1 MSVGRP
7 KRWVAIALLF
17 GVAASLVVA
26 VIFALGDQQRIRRT
40 VVSQIEQRTGTRV
53 EMGGFHLHF
62 WSLRAEIDSLTLHGR
77 ETGGSPP
84 LFHADRVDVG
94 IRILSLLG
102 RRFALDELIVE
113 RPQVFVLV
121 GRDGRSN
128 LPSPKFHTSDRPWR
142 ETMFNLRIARLELR
156 EGYAIFNDRRV
167 PLAVQ
172 GRNLEFFLA
181 YDFLAPGADSY
192 IGNLRWQHV
201 EMAERRDMPFAFD
214 VSAKFTLHRDRFEL
228 DELICKLPHS
238 DLNLRAELPSFARPD
253 WNLRYRGQLSLA
265 DVRTIFHAPR
275 TPGGVADFSGH
286 ALYTASGRGGNEW
299 TASGYYRAH
308 DIRMPYQWFHGS
320 GFETSGNYEIA
331 RHRLVVPNLGMRAL
345 GGTADGQLE
354 MDFDSLA
361 FRAESHMHGAS
372 LASTLAAV
380 DNPNLP
386 VHTLH
391 WDGVMDVDSV
401 NTWSKNFQHFRSTGK
416 SRWSPPHTPAP
427 GMIPVTAQIDYDYSQ
442 DLQAVAISQSEIATP
457 KSQLEMD
464 GPLGATDSGLEVKFR
479 TDDLVDWND
488 FINIIRGSK
497 AEPRRI
503 AGKVAWSGRILGPL
517 TGPTFVGHMHGNETR
532 YDRLYWDEIDGDLEY
547 SPDRFRLSKTVVKRG
562 RTSARLDLA
571 LQFDGNWAFLP
582 TSPWNLEGQ
591 LEHAPSE
598 DLQAMFETN
607 YPVSGFLSGDFH
619 GSGTRGAPA
628 LESNFVFEE
637 IEAKGFRFDRLSGQL
652 HLQRDE
658 IRFSGAE
665 LRKASGR
672 IVGDV
677 LYRPQEQQ
685 TVFHLTGT
693 GIALDRISELQS
705 SSISVGGQFDFNLRG
720 SGPLRAPVAEGDLRL
735 LNLKLGTEL
744 EGDFRGQLGS
754 DGRSASVSLSS
765 ELGRGKLQGQLS
777 VGLAGDQP
785 ISGRLVVE
793 QFDLDPFIIAGLHL
807 KQLTSHSSADGVF
820 TFSGALRQPDSV
832 ELDADIT
839 RISFDYEFVQLT
851 NDQDIR
857 LTYRRNA
864 LRIEQAHL
872 HGTDTD
878 FQLSGSARFDRERP
892 LHLTLAG
899 VVNLR
904 LAKGML
910 ADLDAR
916 GRADMNVSVE
926 GTIARPRVTGRAS
939 VRDASANYADFP
951 IGISHVN
958 GDFVFDKS
966 RLAFDRVTAESGGGQ
981 LTLTGTVTY
990 GEGPLR
996 YQVSAGTSAVRIR
1009 YPAGMSWLA
1018 GGTLELAGTSS
1029 ATLVSG
1035 QVKVQR
1041 LLFAEG
1047 VDVASFFAGSSETST
1062 APIPSSLFL
1071 QNLTFD
1077 VEGQTSPGARI
1088 EWSGAQIEVD
1098 GDVRLRGTWVR
1109 PVLLGHVHLL
1119 GGQMP
1124 FRGNTYEL
1132 TRGDINFAN
1141 PFRLDP
1147 ILNVE
1152 ATSTISQY
1160 QVTIDFSGPAS
1171 RLALNYRSDPPLPDS
1186 EIIGL
1191 LALGRTGQETGPV
1204 SQAASQSY
1212 GATALLSEAISTGLG
1227 GRIEHL
1233 FGISQFRVDPF
1244 VAGTA
1249 TESNAAARITI
1260 EQQIAHDLTITYST
1274 NAATSNQYQMIQVEY
1289 AVKRDLSVVFLRD
1302 INGTNGFDIK
1312 WVKRLK

>member
-1 MSVGRP
+1 VSVWRS
-7 KRWVAIALLF
+7 KRSIAIALLF
-17 GVAASLVVA
+17 GVAGALLVA
-26 VIFALGDQQRIRRT
+26 VIFEIGDQQRIRRA
-40 VVSQIEQRTGTRV
+40 VVSQIEQRTGARV
-53 EMGGFHLHF
+53 EMGGFHLQI
-62 WSLRAEIDSLTLHGR
+62 WRLRAEIDSLTLHGL
-77 ETGGSPP
+77 ETGGGPP
-84 LFHADRVDVG
+84 LFHADRVDIG

-113 RPQVFVLV
+113 RPQVFVHV
-121 GRDGRSN
+121 ERDGRSN

-142 ETMFNLRIARLELR
+142 ETLFNLRIARLELR
-156 EGYAIFNDRRV
+156 DGNVVFNDRRV
-167 PLAVQ
+167 PLAVE
-172 GRNLEFFLA
+172 GRNLEFSLA
-181 YDFLAPGADSY
+181 YSFPATGADAY

-214 VSAKFTLHRDRFEL
+214 VSAKFTLHRDAFEL
-228 DELICKLPHS
+228 DELVCNLPHS
-238 DLNLRAELPSFARPD
+238 ELNLRAELPSFARAD
-253 WNLRYRGQLSLA
+253 WNLRYRGRLSLA
-265 DVRTIFHAPR
+265 DVRTIFHAPN
-275 TPGGVADFSGH
+275 TPGGVADFSGQ
-286 ALYTASGRGGNEW
+286 ALYSSSGMGGSGW

-308 DIRMPYQWFHGS
+308 DIRMPYQWFHES
-320 GFETSGNYEIA
+320 GIETWGNYEIA
-331 RHRLVVPNLGMRAL
+331 RLRLVVPNLDIRAL
-345 GGTADGQLE
+345 GGTMDGRLE
-354 MDFDSLA
+354 MDFHGLA
-361 FRAESHMHGAS
+361 FRTEAHLHGGS
-372 LASTLAAV
+372 LAAALVAV
-380 DNPNLP
+380 DNRNLP

-391 WDGVMDVDSV
+391 WDGAMDIDSV
-401 NTWSKNFQHFRSTGK
+401 NTWSKNFKHFRSTGK
-416 SRWSPPHTPAP
+416 SRWSPPQTLAP
-427 GMIPVTAQIDYDYSQ
+427 GMMPVTARIDYDYSQ
-442 DLQAVAISQSEIATP
+442 DRRAVAISQSEITTP
-457 KSQLEMD
+457 KSHLEID
-464 GPLGATDSGLEVKFR
+464 GPLGVADSALEVKFR
-479 TDDLVDWND
+479 TGDLIDWND
-488 FINIIRGSK
+488 FINIIRGSDT
-497 AEPRRI
+497 EPRRI
-503 AGKVAWSGRILGPL
+503 AGRVAWTGRILGPL
-517 TGPTFVGHMHGNETR
+517 TGPTFVGHLQGNELR
-532 YDRLYWDEIDGDLEY
+532 YDKLYWDEIDGDLEY
-547 SPDRFRLSKTVVKRG
+547 SPDRFQLAKTVVQRG
-562 RTSARLDLA
+562 GASARLDLA

-582 TSPWNLEGQ
+582 GSPWSLECR
-591 LEHAPSE
+591 LEHAPSG

-607 YPVSGFLSGDFH
+607 YPVRGFLSGDFH
-619 GSGTRGAPA
+619 GSGTRVAPVV
-628 LESNFVFEE
+628 ESDLIFEE
-637 IEAKGFRFDRLSGQL
+637 IEARGFRFDRLSGQL
-652 HLQRDE
+652 HVQRDE
-658 IRFSGAE
+658 IRFSRAE
-665 LRKASGR
+665 LREASGR

-677 LYRPQEQQ
+677 LYRPQAQQ
-685 TVFHLTGT
+685 TVFHLKGT
-693 GIALDRISELQS
+693 GIALDRISELQTS
-705 SSISVGGQFDFNLRG
+705 SMPVGGQLDFNLRG
-720 SGPLRAPVAEGDLRL
+720 SGPLRAPIADGDLRV
-735 LNLKLGTEL
+735 LNLKLGTEV
-744 EGDFRGQLGS
+744 EGNFRGQLGS
-754 DGRSASVSLSS
+754 DGRSASVSLTS
-765 ELGRGKLQGQLS
+765 ELDRGKLQGQLS
-777 VGLAGDQP
+777 VGFAGDQP
-785 ISGRLVVE
+785 VSGRLVVE

-857 LTYRRNA
+857 LTYHKNA

-878 FQLSGSARFDRERP
+878 LQLSGSARFDRDRS

-899 VVNLR
+899 GVNLR

-910 ADLDAR
+910 SDLNAQ
-916 GRADMNVSVE
+916 GRADTNVSVE
-926 GTIARPRVTGRAS
+926 GTMARPRVTGRVS
-939 VRDASANYADFP
+939 VREASANYADFP
-951 IGISHVN
+951 VGISHVN
-958 GDFVFDKS
+958 GDLVFDKS

-996 YQVSAGTSAVRIR
+996 YDVSAATSAVRIR

-1018 GGTLELAGTSS
+1018 GGTLELSGTSS

-1041 LLFAEG
+1041 LLFGEG
-1047 VDVASFFAGSSETST
+1047 VDVASFLAGASETST
-1062 APIPSSLFL
+1062 APVPSSPFL
-1071 QNLTFD
+1071 ENLTFD
-1077 VEGQTSPGARI
+1077 VQGQTSPGARI

-1098 GDVRLRGTWVR
+1098 GDVRLRGTWGR
-1109 PVLLGHVHLL
+1109 PVLLGHVHLI

-1204 SQAASQSY
+1204 SQAASQNY

-1260 EQQIAHDLTITYST
+1260 EQQIAHNLTITYST
-1274 NAATSNQYQMIQVEY
+1274 NAATSNQYQLIQVEY
-1289 AVKRDLSVVFLRD
+1289 AVKHDLSVVFLRD
-1302 INGTNGFDIK
+1302 INGTNGLDIK